1 MIVGLEVKILTPDV
15 IFVIPDDKDEIDGLL
30 GFEDIIFVEY

>member
-1 MIVGLEVKILTPDV
+1 MIVGLEVKSLTPDV

-30 GFEDIIFVEY
+30 